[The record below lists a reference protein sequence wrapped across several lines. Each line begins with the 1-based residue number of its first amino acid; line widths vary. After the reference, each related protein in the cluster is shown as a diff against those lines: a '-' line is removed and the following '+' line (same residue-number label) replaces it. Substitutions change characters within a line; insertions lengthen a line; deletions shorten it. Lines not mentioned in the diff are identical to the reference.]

1 MNFAPILDVK
11 RFGDYHAIGDRCF
24 SEDIDIITK
33 SGIKYIN
40 ILKKYNVIPIIKHFP
55 GHGATGKDTHFSI
68 PKIKMNMQTLEKN
81 DMIPFEKAI
90 KNGADALLIGH
101 LNLKKASSNL
111 PATMSKK
118 FITDWVRKKYRYNG
132 LVITDDMR
140 MRAVKILY
148 GKNRPIVK
156 AIKSGNDIILFKY
169 LNNDTVINNIMKKVK
184 KGKIKEKRINKSV
197 KKKGY

>member
-1 MNFAPILDVK
+1 
-11 RFGDYHAIGDRCF
+11 
-24 SEDIDIITK
+24 
-33 SGIKYIN
+33 
-40 ILKKYNVIPIIKHFP
+40 
-55 GHGATGKDTHFSI
+55 
-68 PKIKMNMQTLEKN
+68 MQELEKE

-118 FITDWVRKKYRYNG
+118 FITNWVRKKYKYNE

-140 MRAVKILY
+140 MKAVKMLY
-148 GKNRPIVK
+148 GKNRPIIK
-156 AIKSGNDIILFKY
+156 AVNSGSDIILFKY
-169 LNNDTVINNIMKKVK
+169 LQNDKIINSIIRKVK

-197 KKKGY
+197 QRILKAKERYKVNDDFVILDEKLVEDINNKIEEIRNKVYKKEG